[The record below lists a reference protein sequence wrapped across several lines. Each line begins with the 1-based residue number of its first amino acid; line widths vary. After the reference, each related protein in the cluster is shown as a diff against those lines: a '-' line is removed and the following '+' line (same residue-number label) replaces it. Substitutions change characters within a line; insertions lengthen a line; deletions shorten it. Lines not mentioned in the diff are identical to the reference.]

1 MTFAV
6 FISEAILIY
15 KLLAILE
22 GLDISIQKESLVL
35 YDRIGCKTP

>member
-22 GLDISIQKESLVL
+22 GLDISIPKESLVL